1 MVQLVFNSLAGLSL
15 LLFMYVAY
23 VSYQE
28 GAQRAVKIATIA
40 GIVMALLFAAGAYLA
55 TLFPMPAQLFLIALS
70 LLFIV
75 LFLPVKGVGKIK
87 QGKPSTQIDERDI
100 MFSRN
105 ELVPGSEQYQAY
117 YRRNQEKQALD
128 EKFRKKPGLLSL
140 QSAFYEPYTFG
151 ASMANGT
158 VLDKIKNDTC
168 PTPSTVKTNSNE
180 EDLTRFLKG
189 WLLNLGA
196 HSVGITKLKPT
207 HFYSHKGRGKR
218 YGEAITNDHTLAI
231 AFTVEMDHQMMKS
244 APKGTVIMESTQQYL
259 NSGIMALQV
268 AHFLAEKGF
277 QAQAHIDG
285 NYEVVC
291 PLVASDA
298 GLGEIGRMGI
308 LMTPKLGPRV
318 RLAVVTTNAPLQI
331 EEQTFD
337 ATIIDFC
344 NICKKCA
351 QSCPSQSIPFEE
363 RKEVNKAL
371 RWQINSESCFTYW
384 TTIGTDCGKCMQV
397 CPYSHP
403 NNKLHNFVR
412 WGIRNNWLFRRLA
425 LKFDDI
431 FYAKHMGNQ
440 KFPKW
445 IKH

>member
-1 MVQLVFNSLAGLSL
+1 MVQLVFIILAVLSF

-23 VSYQE
+23 ISHQE
-28 GAQRAVKIATIA
+28 DASRAVSIATIT
-40 GIVMALLFAAGAYLA
+40 GITLAVLFIACAYLS
-55 TLFPMPAQLFLIALS
+55 TIFPLPSQLFLIALT
-70 LLFIV
+70 LTCIV
-75 LFLPVKGVGKIK
+75 LFLPIKGVGKIK
-87 QGKPSTQIDERDI
+87 QGKPSSQIDERDI

-105 ELVPGSEQYQAY
+105 ELVPGSEQYHAY
-117 YRRNQEKQALD
+117 YESNRRKQSLD
-128 EKFRKKPGLLSL
+128 DKFRKNPGLLSARSL
-140 QSAFYEPYTFG
+140 FYEPFTFG
-151 ASMANGT
+151 ASVANGT
-158 VLDKIKNDTC
+158 ILDKLKNDTC
-168 PTPSTVKTNSNE
+168 PTPSTKKTHSNE
-180 EDLTRFLKG
+180 EDLTKFLKG
-189 WLLNLGA
+189 WLLKLGA
-196 HSVGITKLKPT
+196 HSVGVTKLKPT
-207 HFYSHKGRGKR
+207 HLYSHKGRGER
-218 YGEAITNDHTLAI
+218 YGEAINNHHSHAI

-244 APKGTVIMESTQQYL
+244 APKGPVIMESTQQYL

-268 AHFLAEKGF
+268 AQFLADKGF
-277 QAQAHIDG
+277 QARAHIDG

-298 GLGEIGRMGI
+298 GLGEVGRMGV

-318 RLAVVTTNAPLQI
+318 RLAVITTDAPLAL
-331 EEQTFD
+331 EKETFD
-337 ATIIDFC
+337 ATTIDFC

-351 QSCPSQSIPFEE
+351 QSCPSQSIPHDA
-363 RKEVNKAL
+363 RKKINNAL

-412 WGIRNNWLFRRLA
+412 WGIRNNWIFRRLA

-431 FYAKHMGNQ
+431 FYGQHSGNQ

-445 IKH
+445 IKQ